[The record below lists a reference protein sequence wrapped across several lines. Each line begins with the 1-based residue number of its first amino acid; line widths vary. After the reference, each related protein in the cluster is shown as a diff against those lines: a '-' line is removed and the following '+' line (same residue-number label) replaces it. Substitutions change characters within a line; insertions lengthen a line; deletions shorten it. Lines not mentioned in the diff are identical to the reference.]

1 MRSREDSRRPLSVVR
16 MLRVL
21 LFTGMVAVCHL
32 SGCKSS
38 SGADHVCFQ
47 GRCVDVEVVRTPK
60 ERMRGLQGR
69 TSLGQDEGM
78 LFIFDLNQP
87 QRFWMK
93 DTLIPLDMIWLDFA
107 RRVVHIEH
115 NVPPCVNDPC
125 PSYGPR
131 APVLY
136 VLEVNAG
143 KAREMDLAV
152 GAQMEFRLSRK

>member
-1 MRSREDSRRPLSVVR
+1 MSVSRSSRVFLAFG
-16 MLRVL
+16 LAAL
-21 LFTGMVAVCHL
+21 CHFA
-32 SGCKSS
+32 GCKNPSIT
-38 SGADHVCFQ
+38 DQVCFQ
-47 GRCVDVEVVRTPK
+47 DHCVDVEVVQEPK
-60 ERMRGLQGR
+60 ERVRGLQGR
-69 TSLGQDEGM
+69 TSLGQDQGM

-115 NVPPCVNDPC
+115 NVLPCVSDPC

-131 APVLY
+131 DPVLY

-143 KAREMDLAV
+143 KAREMNLAV
-152 GAQMEFRLSRK
+152 GAQMEFRLVPK